1 MVYAASLDSGWD
13 FWVLALLIALLLPS
27 ALPAKSDTRGAKL
40 CAVRLWPS
48 AAPVSG

>member
-27 ALPAKSDTRGAKL
+27 AMPANSDTRGAKL
-40 CAVRLWPS
+40 YGPALLPL
-48 AAPVSG
+48 AAEGAR